1 MISGVHALL
10 YSPDADAVRAFVHDV
25 LEWRSVDAGRG
36 WLIFATP
43 PAELAVHPSEGE
55 FHCEL
60 YLMCDDLEA
69 TMAALR
75 AKEVEFARPVSD
87 QGWGLVTAI
96 KMPGGGELGLY
107 QPRHPTAL
115 PARP

>member
-10 YSPDADAVRAFVHDV
+10 YSADADALRAFLRDV

-36 WLIFATP
+36 WLIFAMP
-43 PAELAVHPSEGE
+43 PAELAAHPAEGE
-55 FHCEL
+55 FRCEL
-60 YLMCDDLEA
+60 YLMCDDVEA

-75 AKEVEFARPVSD
+75 AKGVEFARPVSD

-96 KMPGGGELGLY
+96 KLPGGGELGLY

-115 PARP
+115 PEKT